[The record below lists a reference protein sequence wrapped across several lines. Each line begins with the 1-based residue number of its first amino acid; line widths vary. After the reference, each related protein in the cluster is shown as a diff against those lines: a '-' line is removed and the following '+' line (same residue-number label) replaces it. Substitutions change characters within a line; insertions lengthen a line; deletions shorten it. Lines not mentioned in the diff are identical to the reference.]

1 MPRRKVTETT
11 EEKKTTVTRKRTPK
25 KATTAKK
32 EKPATTRK
40 GRSTKAEK
48 EKKKEES
55 ARILHQKPS
64 EEDGKK
70 MTPSEYFSYV
80 KEKKNHIDEEDLRQI
95 YENALNMINRYEVTG
110 QTRSIEKL
118 KFLLDIIELEIPI
131 VKAGY
136 NQFVYRWDVEE
147 YIDKISD
154 DSVFIIEMKNYEREF
169 PDEVIDKIVKA
180 KEVFGDNLY
189 VIYTDYT
196 KKTQRKVAKERR
208 ERDPILFGALVKNR
222 VAYDRF
228 YYICDWEDEYCDL
241 TLDKLVN
248 DWDKF
253 HADDEESSSLVH
265 KTIEHGLSIEEM
277 KKMVQSSTENPTDA
291 IITEGDNDDSVS
303 LVTYSY
309 NSLG

>member
-1 MPRRKVTETT
+1 MPRRKSTETT
-11 EEKKTTVTRKRTPK
+11 EEKKTVTRKRT
-25 KATTAKK
+25 TKK
-32 EKPATTRK
+32 ESTTRK
-40 GRSTKAEK
+40 RTYVKAEK

-55 ARILHQKPS
+55 IRILHQKPT
-64 EEDGKK
+64 EEEGKK

-80 KEKKNHIDEEDLRQI
+80 KEKKNHIEEEDLRQI
-95 YENALNMINRYEVTG
+95 YENALNMIKRYEITG
-110 QTRSIEKL
+110 QTKSIEKL

-208 ERDPILFGALVKNR
+208 ERDPILFGALIKNR

-241 TLDKLVN
+241 SLDKIVN

-253 HADDEESSSLVH
+253 HADDKESSSFVH

-277 KKMVQSSTENPTDA
+277 KKMLQNATENPVDA
-291 IITEGDNDDSVS
+291 VITEDENDNSVPF
-303 LVTYSY
+303 VTYSLST
-309 NSLG
+309 N

>member
-1 MPRRKVTETT
+1 MPRRKSTETT
-11 EEKKTTVTRKRTPK
+11 EEKKTTTRKREIVK
-25 KATTAKK
+25 
-32 EKPATTRK
+32 
-40 GRSTKAEK
+40 SEK

-55 ARILHQKPS
+55 IRILHQKPT
-64 EEDGKK
+64 EEEGKK

-80 KEKKNHIDEEDLRQI
+80 KGKKNHIEEEDLRQI
-95 YENALNMINRYEVTG
+95 YENALNMIKRYQITG
-110 QTRSIEKL
+110 QTKSIEKL

-228 YYICDWEDEYCDL
+228 YYICDWEDEYCDIS
-241 TLDKLVN
+241 LDKIVN
-248 DWDKF
+248 NWDKF
-253 HADDEESSSLVH
+253 HADDKESSSIVH

-277 KKMVQSSTENPTDA
+277 KKMIQNATKNPVDEVVTEDEN
-291 IITEGDNDDSVS
+291 GNSVS
-303 LVTYSY
+303 LETYSFSTT
-309 NSLG
+309 N

>member
-1 MPRRKVTETT
+1 MPRRKSTETT
-11 EEKKTTVTRKRTPK
+11 EEKKTTTRKREIVK
-25 KATTAKK
+25 
-32 EKPATTRK
+32 
-40 GRSTKAEK
+40 SEK

-55 ARILHQKPS
+55 IRILHQKPT
-64 EEDGKK
+64 EEEGKK

-80 KEKKNHIDEEDLRQI
+80 KEKKNHIEEEDLRQI
-95 YENALNMINRYEVTG
+95 YENALNMIKRYQITG
-110 QTRSIEKL
+110 QTKSIEKL

-180 KEVFGDNLY
+180 KEVFGDNLF

-241 TLDKLVN
+241 SLDKIVN
-248 DWDKF
+248 DWDKI
-253 HADDEESSSLVH
+253 HADDKESSSIVH

-277 KKMVQSSTENPTDA
+277 KKMLQNATKNPVDEVVTEDEN
-291 IITEGDNDDSVS
+291 GNSVS
-303 LVTYSY
+303 LATYSFSTT
-309 NSLG
+309 N

>member
-1 MPRRKVTETT
+1 MPRRKSTETT
-11 EEKKTTVTRKRTPK
+11 EEKKTTTRKREIIK
-25 KATTAKK
+25 S
-32 EKPATTRK
+32 E
-40 GRSTKAEK
+40 E

-55 ARILHQKPS
+55 IRILHQKPT
-64 EEDGKK
+64 EEEGKK

-80 KEKKNHIDEEDLRQI
+80 KEKKNHIEEEDLRQI
-95 YENALNMINRYEVTG
+95 YENALNMIKRYQITG
-110 QTRSIEKL
+110 QTKSIEKL

-180 KEVFGDNLY
+180 KEVFGDNLF
-189 VIYTDYT
+189 VVSTDYT

-241 TLDKLVN
+241 SLDKIVN
-248 DWDKF
+248 DWDKI
-253 HADDEESSSLVH
+253 HADDKESSSIVH

-277 KKMVQSSTENPTDA
+277 KKMLQNATKNPVDEVVTEDEN
-291 IITEGDNDDSVS
+291 GNSVS
-303 LVTYSY
+303 LATYSFSTT
-309 NSLG
+309 N

>member
-1 MPRRKVTETT
+1 MPRRKSTETT
-11 EEKKTTVTRKRTPK
+11 EEKKTSTRKRRGINT
-25 KATTAKK
+25 
-32 EKPATTRK
+32 
-40 GRSTKAEK
+40 EK

-55 ARILHQKPS
+55 MRILHQKPT
-64 EEDGKK
+64 EEEGKK

-80 KEKKNHIDEEDLRQI
+80 KEKKNHIEEEDLRQI
-95 YENALNMINRYEVTG
+95 YENALNMIKRYQITG
-110 QTRSIEKL
+110 QTKSIEKL

-180 KEVFGDNLY
+180 KEVFGDNLF

-241 TLDKLVN
+241 SLDKIVN
-248 DWDKF
+248 DWDKI
-253 HADDEESSSLVH
+253 HADDKESSSIVH

-277 KKMVQSSTENPTDA
+277 KKMLQNATKNPVDEVVTEDEN
-291 IITEGDNDDSVS
+291 GNSVS
-303 LVTYSY
+303 LATYSFSTT
-309 NSLG
+309 N

>member
-1 MPRRKVTETT
+1 MPRRKSTETT
-11 EEKKTTVTRKRTPK
+11 EEKKTTTRKREIVK
-25 KATTAKK
+25 
-32 EKPATTRK
+32 
-40 GRSTKAEK
+40 SEK

-55 ARILHQKPS
+55 VRILHQKPT
-64 EEDGKK
+64 EEEGKK

-80 KEKKNHIDEEDLRQI
+80 KGKKNHIEEEDLRQI
-95 YENALNMINRYEVTG
+95 YENALNMIKRYQITG
-110 QTRSIEKL
+110 QTKSIEKL

-180 KEVFGDNLY
+180 KEVFGDNLF

-241 TLDKLVN
+241 SLDKIVN

-253 HADDEESSSLVH
+253 HADDKESSSIVH

-277 KKMVQSSTENPTDA
+277 KKMLQNATKNPVDEVVTEDENGNSVTLATYSFSSTN
-291 IITEGDNDDSVS
+291 
-303 LVTYSY
+303 
-309 NSLG
+309 

>member
-1 MPRRKVTETT
+1 MPRRKSTETT
-11 EEKKTTVTRKRTPK
+11 EEKKTSTRKRRGINT
-25 KATTAKK
+25 
-32 EKPATTRK
+32 
-40 GRSTKAEK
+40 EK

-55 ARILHQKPS
+55 MRILHQKPT
-64 EEDGKK
+64 EEEGKK

-80 KEKKNHIDEEDLRQI
+80 KEKKNHIEEEDLRQI
-95 YENALNMINRYEVTG
+95 YENALNMIKIYQITG
-110 QTRSIEKL
+110 QTKSIEKL

-180 KEVFGDNLY
+180 KEVFGDNLF

-241 TLDKLVN
+241 SLDKIVN
-248 DWDKF
+248 DWDKI
-253 HADDEESSSLVH
+253 HADDKESSSIVH

-277 KKMVQSSTENPTDA
+277 KKMLQNATKNPVDEVVTEDEN
-291 IITEGDNDDSVS
+291 GNSVS
-303 LVTYSY
+303 LATYSFSTT
-309 NSLG
+309 N

>member
-1 MPRRKVTETT
+1 MPRRKSTETT
-11 EEKKTTVTRKRTPK
+11 EEKKTSTRKREIIK
-25 KATTAKK
+25 S
-32 EKPATTRK
+32 E
-40 GRSTKAEK
+40 E

-55 ARILHQKPS
+55 IRILHQKPT
-64 EEDGKK
+64 EEEGKK

-80 KEKKNHIDEEDLRQI
+80 KEKKNHIEEEDLRQI
-95 YENALNMINRYEVTG
+95 YENALNMIKRYQITG
-110 QTRSIEKL
+110 QTKSIEKL

-241 TLDKLVN
+241 SLDKIVN
-248 DWDKF
+248 DWDKI
-253 HADDEESSSLVH
+253 HADDKESSSIVH

-277 KKMVQSSTENPTDA
+277 KKMLQNATKNPVDEVVTEDEN
-291 IITEGDNDDSVS
+291 GNSVS
-303 LVTYSY
+303 LATYSFSTT
-309 NSLG
+309 N

>member
-1 MPRRKVTETT
+1 MPRRKSTETT
-11 EEKKTTVTRKRTPK
+11 EEKKTTTRKREIVK
-25 KATTAKK
+25 
-32 EKPATTRK
+32 
-40 GRSTKAEK
+40 SEK

-55 ARILHQKPS
+55 IRILHQKPT
-64 EEDGKK
+64 EEEGKK

-80 KEKKNHIDEEDLRQI
+80 KEKKNHIEEEDLRQI
-95 YENALNMINRYEVTG
+95 YENALNMIKRYQITG
-110 QTRSIEKL
+110 QTKSIEKL

-180 KEVFGDNLY
+180 KEVFGDNLF

-208 ERDPILFGALVKNR
+208 ERDPILFGALIKNR

-241 TLDKLVN
+241 SLDKIVN

-253 HADDEESSSLVH
+253 HADDKESSSIVH

-277 KKMVQSSTENPTDA
+277 KKMLQNATKNPVDEVVTEYEDGNSIP
-291 IITEGDNDDSVS
+291 
-303 LVTYSY
+303 TYSFST
-309 NSLG
+309 N

>member
-1 MPRRKVTETT
+1 MPRRKSTETT
-11 EEKKTTVTRKRTPK
+11 EEKKTTTRKREIVK
-25 KATTAKK
+25 
-32 EKPATTRK
+32 
-40 GRSTKAEK
+40 SEK

-55 ARILHQKPS
+55 IRILHQKPT
-64 EEDGKK
+64 EEEGKK

-80 KEKKNHIDEEDLRQI
+80 KGKKNHIEEEDLRQI
-95 YENALNMINRYEVTG
+95 YENALNMIKRYQITG
-110 QTRSIEKL
+110 QTKSIEKL

-228 YYICDWEDEYCDL
+228 YYICDWEDEYCDIS
-241 TLDKLVN
+241 LDKIVN
-248 DWDKF
+248 NWDKF
-253 HADDEESSSLVH
+253 HADDKESSSIVH

-277 KKMVQSSTENPTDA
+277 KKMLQNATKNPVDEVVTEDEN
-291 IITEGDNDDSVS
+291 GNSVS
-303 LVTYSY
+303 LETYSFSTT
-309 NSLG
+309 N

>member
-1 MPRRKVTETT
+1 MPRRKSTKTT
-11 EEKKTTVTRKRTPK
+11 EEKKTTTRKREIVK
-25 KATTAKK
+25 
-32 EKPATTRK
+32 
-40 GRSTKAEK
+40 SEK

-55 ARILHQKPS
+55 ICILHQKPT
-64 EEDGKK
+64 EEEGKK

-80 KEKKNHIDEEDLRQI
+80 KEKKNHIEEEDLRQI
-95 YENALNMINRYEVTG
+95 YENALNMIKRYQITG
-110 QTRSIEKL
+110 QTKSIEKL

-180 KEVFGDNLY
+180 KEVFGDNLF

-241 TLDKLVN
+241 SLDKIVN
-248 DWDKF
+248 DWDKI
-253 HADDEESSSLVH
+253 HADDKESSSIVH

-277 KKMVQSSTENPTDA
+277 KKMLQNATKNPVDEVVTEDEN
-291 IITEGDNDDSVS
+291 GNSVS
-303 LVTYSY
+303 LATYSFSTT
-309 NSLG
+309 N

>member
-1 MPRRKVTETT
+1 MPRRKSTETT
-11 EEKKTTVTRKRTPK
+11 EEKKTTTRKREIVK
-25 KATTAKK
+25 
-32 EKPATTRK
+32 
-40 GRSTKAEK
+40 SEK

-55 ARILHQKPS
+55 IRILHQKPT
-64 EEDGKK
+64 EEEGKK

-80 KEKKNHIDEEDLRQI
+80 KEKKNHIEEEDLRQI
-95 YENALNMINRYEVTG
+95 YENALNMIKRYQITG
-110 QTRSIEKL
+110 QTKSIEKL

-180 KEVFGDNLY
+180 KEVFGDNLF

-208 ERDPILFGALVKNR
+208 ERDPILFGALIKNR

-228 YYICDWEDEYCDL
+228 YYICDWEDKYCDL
-241 TLDKLVN
+241 SLDKIVN

-253 HADDEESSSLVH
+253 HADDKESSSIVH

-277 KKMVQSSTENPTDA
+277 KKMLQNATKNPVDEVVTEDEN
-291 IITEGDNDDSVS
+291 GNSVS
-303 LVTYSY
+303 LATYSFSTT
-309 NSLG
+309 N

>member
-1 MPRRKVTETT
+1 MPRRKSTETT
-11 EEKKTTVTRKRTPK
+11 EEKKTTTRKREIVK
-25 KATTAKK
+25 
-32 EKPATTRK
+32 
-40 GRSTKAEK
+40 SEK

-55 ARILHQKPS
+55 IRILHQKPT
-64 EEDGKK
+64 EEEGKK

-80 KEKKNHIDEEDLRQI
+80 KEKKNHIEEEDLRQI
-95 YENALNMINRYEVTG
+95 YENALNMIKRYQITG
-110 QTRSIEKL
+110 QTKSIEKL

-169 PDEVIDKIVKA
+169 PDDVIDKIVKA

-241 TLDKLVN
+241 SLDKIVN
-248 DWDKF
+248 DWDKI
-253 HADDEESSSLVH
+253 HADDKESSSIVH

-277 KKMVQSSTENPTDA
+277 KKMLQNATKNPVDEVVTEDEN
-291 IITEGDNDDSVS
+291 GNSVS
-303 LVTYSY
+303 LATYSFSTT
-309 NSLG
+309 N

>member
-1 MPRRKVTETT
+1 MPRRKSTETT
-11 EEKKTTVTRKRTPK
+11 EEKKTTTRKREIVK
-25 KATTAKK
+25 
-32 EKPATTRK
+32 
-40 GRSTKAEK
+40 SEK

-55 ARILHQKPS
+55 IRILHQKPT
-64 EEDGKK
+64 EEEGKK

-80 KEKKNHIDEEDLRQI
+80 KGKKNHIEEEDLRQI
-95 YENALNMINRYEVTG
+95 YENALNMIKRYQITG
-110 QTRSIEKL
+110 QTKSIEKL

-241 TLDKLVN
+241 SLYKIVN

-253 HADDEESSSLVH
+253 HADDKESSSIVH

-277 KKMVQSSTENPTDA
+277 KKMLQNATKNPVDEVVTEDEN
-291 IITEGDNDDSVS
+291 GNSVS
-303 LVTYSY
+303 LATYSFSST
-309 NSLG
+309 N

>member
-1 MPRRKVTETT
+1 MPRRKSTKTT
-11 EEKKTTVTRKRTPK
+11 EEKKTTTRKREIVK
-25 KATTAKK
+25 
-32 EKPATTRK
+32 
-40 GRSTKAEK
+40 SEK

-55 ARILHQKPS
+55 IRILHQKPT
-64 EEDGKK
+64 EEEGKK

-80 KEKKNHIDEEDLRQI
+80 KEKKNHIEEEDLRQI
-95 YENALNMINRYEVTG
+95 YENALNMIKRYQITG
-110 QTRSIEKL
+110 QTKSIEKL

-180 KEVFGDNLY
+180 KEVFGDNLF

-241 TLDKLVN
+241 SLDKIVN
-248 DWDKF
+248 DWDKI
-253 HADDEESSSLVH
+253 HADDKESSSIVH

-277 KKMVQSSTENPTDA
+277 KKMLQNATKNPVDEVVTEDEN
-291 IITEGDNDDSVS
+291 GNSVS
-303 LVTYSY
+303 LATYSFSTT
-309 NSLG
+309 N

>member
-1 MPRRKVTETT
+1 MPRRKSTETT
-11 EEKKTTVTRKRTPK
+11 EEKKTTTRKREIVK
-25 KATTAKK
+25 
-32 EKPATTRK
+32 
-40 GRSTKAEK
+40 SEK

-55 ARILHQKPS
+55 IRILHQKPT
-64 EEDGKK
+64 EEEGKK

-80 KEKKNHIDEEDLRQI
+80 KEKKNHIEEEDLRQI
-95 YENALNMINRYEVTG
+95 YENALNMIKRYQITG
-110 QTRSIEKL
+110 QTKSIEKL

-241 TLDKLVN
+241 SLDKIVN
-248 DWDKF
+248 DWDKI
-253 HADDEESSSLVH
+253 HADDKESSSIVH

-277 KKMVQSSTENPTDA
+277 KKMLQNATKNPVDEVVTEDEN
-291 IITEGDNDDSVS
+291 GNSVS
-303 LVTYSY
+303 LATYSFSTT
-309 NSLG
+309 N